1 VDDEGGKER
10 MTGDGY
16 DRNVSYM
23 HVKIAWW
30 NPPKTVKK
38 EGGEEKLKMVI

>member
-1 VDDEGGKER
+1 MILKGDFFRRETVDDEGGKER

-23 HVKIAWW
+23 HVKIAW
-30 NPPKTVKK
+30 
-38 EGGEEKLKMVI
+38 